1 MITELS
7 NVEQGGVCH
16 LSSVGTDGINHCR
29 RMWVDSSWAS
39 PRHPRGC
46 RPSRCSRPTG
56 IWRWYSPGGVADL
69 LLLPN
74 CFLLRPDKGFLWP
87 TGEFNRASRV
97 FARIP

>member
-39 PRHPRGC
+39 PRHYGC
-46 RPSRCSRPTG
+46 
-56 IWRWYSPGGVADL
+56 
-69 LLLPN
+69 
-74 CFLLRPDKGFLWP
+74 
-87 TGEFNRASRV
+87 
-97 FARIP
+97 